1 MTTTASSKYIEEFRQ
16 RFFWFTIFILAT
28 RVRNTFKQLKGPCG
42 LLGIKIWIKNTP
54 VFIILLSIVWQGLTI
69 GISLRITILGILITD
84 FFSYKFDIFC
94 YNIYRRIRKDVLFGS
109 LLFFMYGNG
118 SSATG

>member
-42 LLGIKIWIKNTP
+42 LLGIKIWIKNAP
-54 VFIILLSIVWQGLTI
+54 VFIILLA
-69 GISLRITILGILITD
+69 
-84 FFSYKFDIFC
+84 Y
-94 YNIYRRIRKDVLFGS
+94 LFQ
-109 LLFFMYGNG
+109 LLFWGY
-118 SSATG
+118 S